1 MNLRRLGG
9 LDAAFL
15 AAENEANH
23 MHMMAIMLLDKD
35 TIPGGYTFEKVRDFT
50 TLSHFSTSAI
60 PES

>member
-35 TIPGGYTFEKVRDFT
+35 TIPGGYRFEKVRDFVAER
-50 TLSHFSTSAI
+50 LHVV
-60 PES
+60 PPLR